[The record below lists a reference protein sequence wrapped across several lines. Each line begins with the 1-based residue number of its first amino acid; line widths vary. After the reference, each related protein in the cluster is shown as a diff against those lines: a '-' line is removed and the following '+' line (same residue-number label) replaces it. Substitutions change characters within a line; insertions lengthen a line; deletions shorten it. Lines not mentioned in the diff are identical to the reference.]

1 MPGCW
6 RASARC
12 GCGGGGWLGRKGWV
26 QWSVEYFAQAPF
38 TSVVV
43 FAFTPLPFW
52 VARGLAILR
61 SYRLAPFLLATA
73 VGRWPR
79 FFLYAW
85 LGSAVRI
92 PVWVLVAVIVGGL
105 VAVVSGR
112 VRRGESVLR
121 ETVLDAPDMEVE
133 EAG

>member
-1 MPGCW
+1 M
-6 RASARC
+6 
-12 GCGGGGWLGRKGWV
+12 
-26 QWSVEYFAQAPF
+26 
-38 TSVVV
+38 
-43 FAFTPLPFW
+43 
-52 VARGLAILR
+52 
-61 SYRLAPFLLATA
+61 
-73 VGRWPR
+73 
-79 FFLYAW
+79 
-85 LGSAVRI
+85 RI